1 MNIEFLSKAVNNRRV
16 LVLAIAAAI
25 LTAGIGYYGIS
36 QFSQGTRPQAKEHSQ
51 PAAPQVVALGQLE
64 PQTEVTKV
72 SVPAALSNDRVAQLF
87 VKRGDRVKA
96 GQTIAILSSRDRLQG
111 LLAEAREQVNLARS
125 ELAQVKAGAK
135 TGEINSQKAEIAR
148 IQAQSLGEERAQQ
161 KSLARLEAQL
171 LGDRNSQQAALAGL
185 EEQLAGDIQVQ
196 SATIKKLTAELNNA
210 RVELRRYQQLYKSG
224 ALSQS
229 QYATRRL
236 NVDTAIQQLNEARAG
251 LARTKTTGDRKIS
264 EAKAN
269 LERTISTGSKQISEA
284 KIVLERIRS
293 TSSQQVNSAQG
304 LLSKISEVRPV
315 DVQTAQAKVNQTMAA
330 AKRVEAELAQATVR
344 SPIDGQILDIFAKPG
359 EVVKDNG
366 LVNLG
371 QTDRMQVVAEVDQGD
386 IQKIRIG
393 QSVMITGEAFAGELR
408 GRVRDLGLEV
418 SRQST
423 FSNQPGENLDR
434 RVVKVRIQIDPK
446 DSQKVASLTNLQ
458 VQVAIQL

>member
-1 MNIEFLSKAVNNRRV
+1 MNIQFLSKSSNRRV
-16 LVLAIAAAI
+16 LVLAVAAAI

-36 QFSQGTRPQAKEHSQ
+36 QFSQGTPPQAKEQSQ
-51 PAAPQVVALGQLE
+51 PAVSQVVALGQLE

-96 GQTIAILSSRDRLQG
+96 GQTIAILSSRDRLKG
-111 LLAEAREQVNLARS
+111 LLAEAKEQVNLARS
-125 ELAQVKAGAK
+125 ELAQVRAGAK
-135 TGEINSQKAEIAR
+135 TGEVNSQRAEIAR
-148 IQAQSLGEERAQQ
+148 IQAQSLGEERAQGE
-161 KSLARLEAQL
+161 SLARLEAQL

-185 EEQLAGDIQVQ
+185 EVQLAGDIQVQ

-210 RVELRRYQQLYKSG
+210 RVELRRYQQLYTAG
-224 ALSQS
+224 AFSQS
-229 QYATRRL
+229 QYATKRL
-236 NVDTAIQQLNEARAG
+236 NVDTAIEQLNEAQAG

-269 LERTISTGSKQISEA
+269 LQRTVVTGSKQISEA
-284 KIVLERIRS
+284 KVVLNRIRS
-293 TSSQQVNSAQG
+293 TSVQQVNSAQG
-304 LLSKISEVRPV
+304 ILSKISEVRPV
-315 DVQTAQAKVNQTMAA
+315 DVKTAQAKVNQTIAA
-330 AKRVEAELAQATVR
+330 AKRVETELDQAYVK
-344 SPIDGQILDIFAKPG
+344 SPSAGQILEIFAKPG

-371 QTDRMQVVAEVDQGD
+371 QTDRMQVAAEVDQGD
-386 IQKIRIG
+386 IQKIRLG
-393 QSVMITGEAFAGELR
+393 QSVLITSEAFAGELR
-408 GRVRDLGLEV
+408 GKVSDLGLEV

-434 RVVKVRIQIDPK
+434 RVVKVRIHIDPA